1 MKLEWL
7 ATTPGMREVY
17 FDLFRQKFSKRDI
30 GHVVRS
36 LVYFAEADEDPPLKL
51 LEPIS
56 WEQVK
61 TDLRAAVSDLL

>member
-1 MKLEWL
+1 MKLDWR
-7 ATTPGMREVY
+7 ATAPGMREVY
-17 FDLFRQKFSKRDI
+17 LDLFCQKFTNRDV

-61 TDLRAAVSDLL
+61 TDLRAAVSGLL

>member
-1 MKLEWL
+1 LFGSER
-7 ATTPGMREVY
+7 PDDGHIGFPSIREPS
-17 FDLFRQKFSKRDI
+17 SKRDI

-36 LVYFAEADEDPPLKL
+36 LVYFAEADDDPPLKL

-61 TDLRAAVSDLL
+61 TDLKAAVAGLL